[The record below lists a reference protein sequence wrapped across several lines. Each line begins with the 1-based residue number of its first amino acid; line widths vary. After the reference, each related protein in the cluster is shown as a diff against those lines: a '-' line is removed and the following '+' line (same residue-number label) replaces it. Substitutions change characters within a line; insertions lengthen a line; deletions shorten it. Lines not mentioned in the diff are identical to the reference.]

1 MNLVTAV
8 LVCFII
14 ASVPVF
20 LVGVMLISGERSE
33 LKKMTELAQSGVE
46 VEARL
51 MSLVPFGTRGYA
63 SAAYEFQTP
72 DGRAAR
78 HQTGVNFGSAHVV
91 GDAYPLVHHPTN
103 TKVVHMGTLS
113 TVRKEVRFRKSSVR
127 GAQRTALLSLAA
139 GVLATIGLIV
149 SPS

>member
-20 LVGVMLISGERSE
+20 FFGLMIISGERAE
-33 LKKMTELAQSGVE
+33 LKKMTELSATGVE
-46 VEARL
+46 VQSRL
-51 MSLVPFGTRGYA
+51 VRVEPFGQRGYA
-63 SAAYEFQTP
+63 SVTYEFPTP
-72 DGRAAR
+72 TGGTAR
-78 HQTGVNFGSAHVV
+78 HGTGANFGAAHVV

-103 TKVVHMGTLS
+103 TKIVHMGTMS
-113 TVRKEVRFRKSSVR
+113 TVRQERERRKGYLR
-127 GAQRTALLSLAA
+127 GAQRTALLSFAA